1 MKNAAEV
8 GGGVVWFGVGVEVG
22 LHFFQ
27 FNLIISF
34 ITVHNYNYSN
44 TSTITS
50 TAIVFS
56 IQSILIF
63 LFYDISQYHDFVSAN
78 WTFF

>member
-1 MKNAAEV
+1 MHEKLKINES
-8 GGGVVWFGVGVEVG
+8 
-22 LHFFQ
+22 LIYS
-27 FNLIISF
+27 FNITSISNLKF
-34 ITVHNYNYSN
+34 IYFLYTSINNYSN
-44 TSTITS
+44 TI

>member
-1 MKNAAEV
+1 MHEKLKINES
-8 GGGVVWFGVGVEVG
+8 
-22 LHFFQ
+22 LIYS
-27 FNLIISF
+27 FNITSISNLKF
-34 ITVHNYNYSN
+34 IYFLYTSINNYSN
-44 TSTITS
+44 TI
-50 TAIVFS
+50 TAIIFS